1 MRKQFWILPVAVS
14 LVVAGATAALTQTQT
29 PARTP
34 ARPPAK
40 APARAPAAAAKSA
53 YQSNG
58 FAPGFDD
65 LMTMLVQPRHIRLYY
80 AGQAKN
86 WEMAAAESRD
96 LRQSFDRLSQ
106 SIPDYEGN
114 DVAGAVANFVKTGM
128 DALDAAI
135 AAADEQ
141 KFAAAYQE
149 VTAGCN
155 NCHTYM
161 EHPYLVIKTPSRNAE
176 LSDQDFEPAKI
187 PDGPP

>member
-1 MRKQFWILPVAVS
+1 MNKNLLILPVLSLS
-14 LVVAGATAALTQTQT
+14 LVLACAALTEAQT
-29 PARTP
+29 PAKKP
-34 ARPPAK
+34 ATTAK
-40 APARAPAAAAKSA
+40 AAAKPGAKPPAPGA

-65 LMTMLVQPRHIRLYY
+65 MMTMLVQPRHIRLYY

-86 WEMAAAESRD
+86 WEMAAAEARD
-96 LRQSFDRLSQ
+96 LRQSFDRLKQ
-106 SIPDYEGN
+106 TLPNYEGN
-114 DVAGAVANFVKTGM
+114 DVAQAVSGFMTKEL

-141 KFAAAYQE
+141 KFAGAYQQ

-161 EHPYLVIKTPSRNAE
+161 EHPFLVIKTPTRNAE
-176 LSDQDFEPAKI
+176 LSDQDFTPAQI
-187 PDGPP
+187 P